1 MANFVT
7 ELTRIKRRVYMSL
20 ARMAIKGQLTEKV
33 DDLPE
38 LLATPDTPRYR
49 CCEYKEQAILRQRI
63 KLALGFDPDLYKHK
77 SIGELAE
84 KMEDAGVSDHIVQV
98 LSIACDRCPI
108 DKYMV
113 TDACRN
119 CLAHSCVN
127 TCPKN
132 AIFIIDNRAFMD
144 QSKCIECGRCYESCP
159 FGAIHQ
165 NSRPCERSC
174 AVDAIRAGVSRKA
187 EINYDKCVACGNC
200 IIGCPFGAIGD
211 QTEIVQVVRMLKNPA
226 EKVNAIIA
234 PSFVGQFG
242 VKVSPGAVKAALH
255 QIGFVEVYEA
265 ALGAD
270 MVAMNEA
277 HELQAKLAEGQPF
290 MTSSCCP
297 AFAGLVEKHFPE
309 MADKV
314 SGTVSPMIA
323 LARALK
329 QEDPTSKVVFIGP
342 CIAKKLEARQEKP
355 GPVRLG
361 AQQNVQLDSPETE
374 QWQRSVDAVLT
385 FEELECI
392 LPGFGI
398 NLQEYDPVEEVADA
412 SRHGRNFAF
421 AGGLRGVMTEVMQG
435 EGKGQLLK
443 AVQVDGLAN
452 CKDVLQQVGE
462 GKLECNFIEGM
473 GCQGGCVGGPGSLVN
488 GKITSRLVQ
497 NFADQSMWK
506 LATQNDKASELK
518 EKLAEEMEK

>member
-63 KLALGFDPDLYKHK
+63 KLALGFEPDLYKHK
-77 SIGELAE
+77 SIGELTE
-84 KMEDAGVSDHIVQV
+84 TLEEAGTSDHIVQV

-108 DKYMV
+108 DKFMV

-144 QSKCIECGRCYESCP
+144 QSRCIECGRCYESCP

-174 AVDAIRAGVSRKA
+174 AVNAIRAGVSRKA
-187 EINYDKCVACGNC
+187 EIDYDKCVSCGNC

-211 QTEIVQVVRMLKNPA
+211 QTEIVQVVRMLKNSA
-226 EKVNAIIA
+226 VKVNAVIA

-242 VKVSPGAVKAALH
+242 VKVSPGAVKAALY
-255 QIGFVEVYEA
+255 QIGFAEVYEA

-270 MVAMNEA
+270 MVAMNEV
-277 HELQAKLAEGQPF
+277 HELQTKLAAGQPL

-314 SGTVSPMIA
+314 SSTVSPMLA
-323 LARALK
+323 VARAIK
-329 QEDPTSKVVFIGP
+329 QADPACKVVFIGP
-342 CIAKKLEARQEKP
+342 CIAKKLEARQEK
-355 GPVRLG
+355 L
-361 AQQNVQLDSPETE
+361 TE
-374 QWQRSVDAVLT
+374 VNAPKSIDAVLT

-398 NLQEYDPVEEVADA
+398 NLQEYDPVEEIVDA

-421 AGGLRGVMTEVMQG
+421 AGGLRGVIAEVMQA
-435 EGKGQLLK
+435 EGQAQLLK
-443 AVQVDGLAN
+443 AVQVDGLVN
-452 CKDVLQQVGE
+452 CKNALKEISE

-473 GCQGGCVGGPGSLVN
+473 GCQGGCVGGPGSLAN
-488 GKITSRLVQ
+488 GKITAKLVQ
-497 NFADQSMWK
+497 NFANQSMWK

-518 EKLAEEMEK
+518 DKLAEEMEK